1 MALSAGPLAFLTT
14 PSILAQKLSFRAASA
29 FVLGFGAGGF
39 KFELFF
45 ALYSARPLAVIPA
58 PFSVGLYVFPL
69 PVVLWGMGLS
79 CFLVAMIISFLQSW
93 QIL

>member
-1 MALSAGPLAFLTT
+1 LARSAGPLAFLTT
-14 PSILAQKLSFRAASA
+14 PSILAQNDALRAASA

-39 KFELFF
+39 KFELFL

-69 PVVLWGMGLS
+69 PVVLWGIGLS
-79 CFLVAMIISFLQSW
+79 CFFVAMIIFSLLFWQS
-93 QIL
+93 L